1 MLLNTFERLI
11 NQPNEHRITD
21 EGKFNHDRSRVILIK
36 DENATEG
43 APSSTP

>member
-11 NQPNEHRITD
+11 NQPNEHHVTD